1 MTQDFKALELG
12 TPRLDAELL
21 ISHVLGVDRVRLYM
35 DLDRPLSAQELAA
48 ARALV
53 VRRRQ
58 REPVA
63 YLIGYREFY
72 LRELK
77 VTPAVLIPRP
87 DTETLIERAC
97 ALLPADQPRRV
108 LDLCTG
114 SGAIAVTLAAE
125 RPLVSVVATDL
136 SEPAL
141 AIAAENAQKHGVA
154 ARVELRQGDLFA
166 ALAEAER
173 FDLVVAN
180 PPYIRE
186 DELPQLAAELQHEPR
201 LALTSGVAGLD
212 VLTRLC
218 AEVDRYLNPNGVSL
232 FEVGAGQAE
241 RVMQLLAANPRL
253 TGVTTHRD
261 LGGIERVVEA
271 AERNFTAKERQE
283 ESPGNANNGGV

>member
-1 MTQDFKALELG
+1 MAEVWTARRLLTWMTQDFKSQELG

-21 ISHVLGVDRVRLYM
+21 ISHVLEVDRVRLYM
-35 DLDRPLSAQELAA
+35 DLDRPLSAPELAA
-48 ARALV
+48 VRALV

-63 YLIGYREFY
+63 YLVGQREFY
-72 LRELK
+72 RREFK

-87 DTETLIERAC
+87 DTETLVERAC
-97 ALLPADQPRRV
+97 ALLPEDQPRRV

-125 RPLVSVVATDL
+125 RALLSVVATDL
-136 SEPAL
+136 SEAAL
-141 AIAAENAQKHGVA
+141 AIAAENARKHGVE
-154 ARVELRQGDLFA
+154 ARVERRHGDLFA
-166 ALAEAER
+166 ALADDAQ

-180 PPYIRE
+180 PPYIR
-186 DELPQLAAELQHEPR
+186 DAELPQLAAELQHEPR
-201 LALTSGVAGLD
+201 IALTSGAEGLD

-218 AEVDRYLNPNGVSL
+218 AEVDRYLTPGGAVL
-232 FEVGAGQAE
+232 FEIGAGQAE
-241 RVMQLLAANPRL
+241 VVAQLLAANPRL

-271 AERNFTAKERQE
+271 KLA
-283 ESPGNANNGGV
+283 

>member
-1 MTQDFKALELG
+1 MAEAWTTRRLLAWMTQDFKALQLG

-35 DLDRPLSAQELAA
+35 DLDRPLSAAELAA
-48 ARALV
+48 VRALL

-63 YLIGYREFY
+63 YLIGHREFFQ
-72 LRELK
+72 RDFK
-77 VTPAVLIPRP
+77 VTAAVLIPRP

-97 ALLPADQPRRV
+97 ALLPEDKPLRV

-125 RPLVSVVATDL
+125 RPLVSVVATDI

-141 AIAAENAQKHGVA
+141 AIACENARKHGVE

-166 ALAEAER
+166 ALKAGDR

-186 DELPQLAAELQHEPR
+186 DELAELAAELQHEPR
-201 LALTSGVAGLD
+201 LALTSGLAGLD

-218 AEVDRYLNPNGVSL
+218 AEVDRYLSATGVLL
-232 FEVGAGQAE
+232 FEVGAGQAGQ
-241 RVMQLLAANPRL
+241 VAQLMAANVRL
-253 TGVTTHRD
+253 TGVSTHRD

-271 AERNFTAKERQE
+271 ALA
-283 ESPGNANNGGV
+283 SV